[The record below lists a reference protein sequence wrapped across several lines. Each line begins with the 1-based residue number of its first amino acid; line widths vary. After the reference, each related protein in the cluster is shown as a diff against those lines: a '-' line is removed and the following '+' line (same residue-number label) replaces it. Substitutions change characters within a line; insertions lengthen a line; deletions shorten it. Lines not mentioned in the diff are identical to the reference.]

1 MDEKA
6 LIDAAC
12 RGDVGSFN
20 QLVLNYQSMAYNLA
34 YRILGNRDAAADAT
48 QEAFLSVFKAI
59 GKFRGGSFKAWLLRI
74 VTNACYDQ
82 LRLKQRRPATS
93 LDALLV
99 LESAPVQSLTDPG
112 ESPEEYAVRQ
122 ELNRAIQV
130 GIGTL
135 PPEQR
140 IALVLSDVQGLSY
153 QEIAEVTGASLGT
166 VKSRLSRARSKLRDF
181 LLEQREL
188 LPSQYRLKNE

>member
-6 LIDAAC
+6 LIDAAR

-20 QLVLNYQSMAYNLA
+20 QLVLSYQSMAYNLA
-34 YRILGNRDAAADAT
+34 YRILSDRDAAADAT
-48 QEAFLSVFKAI
+48 QDAFLSAFKAM

-99 LESAPVQSLTDPG
+99 LEPAPVQSLTDPG
-112 ESPEEYAVRQ
+112 ESPEEYVVRQ
-122 ELNRAIQV
+122 ELRGAIQV
-130 GIGTL
+130 GIGIL

-188 LPSQYRLKNE
+188 LPSRYRLKNE

>member
-6 LIDAAC
+6 LIDAA
-12 RGDVGSFN
+12 RQGDVGSFN
-20 QLVLNYQSMAYNLA
+20 QLVLSYQSMVYNFA
-34 YRILGNRDAAADAT
+34 YRILGDRHAAADAT
-48 QEAFLSVFKAI
+48 QDAFISAFKAM

-82 LRLKQRRPATS
+82 LRRKQRQPSTS

-99 LESAPVQSLTDPG
+99 LEPAPTQSLTDSR
-112 ESPEEYAVRQ
+112 ESPEEYTVRQ
-122 ELNRAIQV
+122 ELSKAIQI
-130 GIGTL
+130 GIGSL

-140 IALVLSDVQGLSY
+140 ITLVLADVQGFSY
-153 QEIAEVTGASLGT
+153 QEIAGVTGVALGT
-166 VKSRLSRARSKLRDF
+166 VKSRLSRARNKLRDF
-181 LLEQREL
+181 LLGQREL

>member
-6 LIDAAC
+6 LIDAAR

-99 LESAPVQSLTDPG
+99 LEPAPVQSLTDPG

-122 ELNRAIQV
+122 ELRGAIQV
-130 GIGTL
+130 GIGIL